1 MHCFYSQM
9 LKLSIAWQTEK
20 KHFQDNGEQNKR
32 IPNTPHATTHSTVC
46 TVAYSAFRFSKQPS
60 SLTSFSFRGT
70 YIIRRL
76 VRLIIFRSWKKNV
89 IRVGIFVQR
98 RENEPKNNQNAC
110 QVVYI
115 HSLLKSAFSYCTRF
129 EY

>member
-1 MHCFYSQM
+1 M

-32 IPNTPHATTHSTVC
+32 KGNTPQRHIHRFILWRTRHAC
-46 TVAYSAFRFSKQPS
+46 KFSKQPS
-60 SLTSFSFRGT
+60 SLTSFSFRAT

-76 VRLIIFRSWKKNV
+76 VRLIFFRSWKKNV
-89 IRVGIFVQR
+89 ITAGIFVQR

-115 HSLLKSAFSYCTRF
+115 HSFLKSAFSYRTRF